1 MKKHR
6 FTVIPLLLLM
16 LFLPVMAGAIEVGA
30 EAPDFEL
37 PDLGGTKVHL
47 SDYKGQYI
55 ILKLATTWCPTCK
68 QQTQEF
74 RAAKDFLKE
83 NHIQVVDVFVQ
94 DSESMVKKYVKGL
107 AEDFPYMPLIDDSTA
122 LRAYNVYLIP
132 RVLLIDPD
140 FKVRRDGSLMPAKEL
155 KATLTEMIQSREKD
169 KEKM

>member
-1 MKKHR
+1 M
-6 FTVIPLLLLM
+6 
-16 LFLPVMAGAIEVGA
+16 
-30 EAPDFEL
+30 
-37 PDLGGTKVHL
+37 
-47 SDYKGQYI
+47 
-55 ILKLATTWCPTCK
+55 
-68 QQTQEF
+68 
-74 RAAKDFLKE
+74 
-83 NHIQVVDVFVQ
+83 FVQ